1 MRILEPQASSAEV
14 VLQPNSNK
22 KVKMVRFY
30 PSKDK
35 GPIVKVQVFE
45 TTAKDA
51 KLKLEY
57 NHYEYKGNFVAYADL
72 EKYLIPVGTSMSQVK
87 ANESSKGKGKSKP
100 KEFSQIDWASTLT
113 DDQYNTAHKAIVK
126 LVKERSEKSIS
137 SLRKMDLTDI
147 MVEYNVT
154 EVEIEKL
161 KLT

>member
-14 VLQPNSNK
+14 VLQTNSNK

-30 PSKDK
+30 PAKDK

-45 TTAKDA
+45 TTPKDA

-57 NHYEYKGNFVAYADL
+57 NHYEYKGNFVAYSDL

-87 ANESSKGKGKSKP
+87 ASKTTAGKTKP

-126 LVKERSEKSIS
+126 LVKERSDKTLAA
-137 SLRKMDLTDI
+137 LRKMDLTDI

-154 EVEIEKL
+154 EAEIEKL